1 MTPILMTGLQSEP
14 KALKASMCEAV
25 ARTLASHR
33 FILGHEVERF
43 EESWGSFCG
52 IAHAVGVANGMD
64 ALEVTLRSLGIGD
77 GDEVIV
83 PGLTAFATALAVAR
97 CGAIPVVADVDPRSG
112 LLDRASVERCL
123 SDRTRAV
130 ILVHLYGQV
139 REASEWV
146 RYCSARDLLLIED
159 CAQAHGAAEGG
170 VTAGAFG
177 VAGAYSFYP
186 TKNLGCLGDGGAI
199 VTNFGELAERARVLR
214 NYGQTSL
221 YRHEFPGLNSR
232 LDELQAAILSARLEW
247 LDEFTESRRANARDY
262 RARIQQARVGLLD
275 EPTEPSAHVYHQFIV
290 TCDRRDSLAEY
301 LDAHGVQT
309 QVHYPLPIHLQP
321 AASAFRHDPAGLPVA
336 ESLAATCL
344 SIPCHP
350 QLTQAERDR
359 VVDAI
364 NAYQAEEST

>member
-1 MTPILMTGLQSEP
+1 VTPILMTGLQSEP
-14 KALKASMCEAV
+14 DALKSSMSEAV

-33 FILGHEVERF
+33 FILGQEVQRF
-43 EESWGSFCG
+43 EQSWGSYCDT
-52 IAHAVGVANGMD
+52 AHAVGVANGLD
-64 ALEVTLRSLGIGD
+64 ALEVALRSLGIGH

-97 CGAIPVVADVDPRSG
+97 CGAIPLVADVDPRSG

-123 SDRTRAV
+123 SDKTRAV

-146 RYCSARDLLLIED
+146 RYCASRNLLLIED

-177 VAGAYSFYP
+177 HAGAYSFYP
-186 TKNLGCLGDGGAI
+186 TKNLGCFGDGGALI
-199 VTNFGELAERARVLR
+199 TNSGALAERARVLR
-214 NYGQTSL
+214 NYGQSRL
-221 YRHEFPGLNSR
+221 YHHEFLGLNSR
-232 LDELQAAILSARLEW
+232 LDEVQAAILSTRLEW
-247 LDEFTESRRANARDY
+247 LDEFIESRRAHARDY
-262 RARIQQARVGLLD
+262 RARIRQDRVRLLD
-275 EPTEPSAHVYHQFIV
+275 EPTEPSAHVYHQFVI

-301 LDAHGVQT
+301 LDARGVQT
-309 QVHYPLPIHLQP
+309 QIHYPLPIHLQP
-321 AASAFRHDPAGLPVA
+321 AAGDFRHDPAGLPVA

-350 QLTQAERDR
+350 QLTQEDRDR

-364 NAYQAEEST
+364 NAFQCEVSG

>member
-14 KALKASMCEAV
+14 DALKSSMSEAV

-33 FILGHEVERF
+33 FILGHEVQRF
-43 EESWGSFCG
+43 ERSWGSYCD

-64 ALEVTLRSLGIGD
+64 ALEVSLRSLGIGQ

-97 CGAIPVVADVDPRSG
+97 CGATPVVADVDPRSG

-130 ILVHLYGQV
+130 ILVHLYGQL

-146 RYCSARDLLLIED
+146 HYCASRDILLIED

-177 VAGAYSFYP
+177 EAGAYSFYP
-186 TKNLGCLGDGGAI
+186 TKNLGCFGDGGAI
-199 VTNFGELAERARVLR
+199 VTNSGELAERARVLR

-221 YRHEFPGLNSR
+221 YRHDVLGLNSR
-232 LDELQAAILSARLEW
+232 LDEVQAAILSARLEW

-262 RARIQQARVGLLD
+262 RSRIRQDVIGIFDA
-275 EPTEPSAHVYHQFIV
+275 PTEPSAHVYHQFVV
-290 TCDRRDSLAEY
+290 TCERRDSLAEY
-301 LDAHGVQT
+301 LDARGVQT
-309 QVHYPLPIHLQP
+309 QIHYPLPIHHQP
-321 AASAFRHDPAGLPVA
+321 AAANFGRDPAGLANA
-336 ESLAATCL
+336 EYLAATCL

-350 QLTQAERDR
+350 QLTQADRDQ
-359 VVDAI
+359 VVGAI
-364 NAYQAEEST
+364 NAFQGELTA